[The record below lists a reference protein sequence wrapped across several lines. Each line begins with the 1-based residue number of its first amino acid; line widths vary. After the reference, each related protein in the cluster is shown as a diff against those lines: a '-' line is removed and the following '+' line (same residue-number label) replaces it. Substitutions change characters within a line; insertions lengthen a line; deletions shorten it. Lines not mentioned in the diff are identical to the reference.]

1 MFYDLSR
8 SKSYCKCKK
17 CGYEKA
23 EVDTSVV
30 LTSFPPQYSYKC
42 PECGE
47 FGYIFCDELTSV
59 GSMVVTPEIAL
70 YERVTA
76 LEKKVDSLLDDISRL
91 QDQLTN
97 HICDR

>member
-17 CGYEKA
+17 CGCEKA

-30 LTSFPPQYSYKC
+30 LTSYPTQYSYKC

-47 FGYIFCDELTSV
+47 FGYIFCSEVT
-59 GSMVVTPEIAL
+59 GGGWRAMTPEMVL
-70 YERVTA
+70 SERIDA
-76 LEKKVDSLLDDISRL
+76 LEKKVDALLDDISSLR
-91 QDQLTN
+91 DQLTN

>member
-1 MFYDLSR
+1 M
-8 SKSYCKCKK
+8 
-17 CGYEKA
+17 
-23 EVDTSVV
+23 V

-42 PECGE
+42 QECGE
-47 FGYIFCDELTSV
+47 FGYIFCDELISV
-59 GSMVVTPEIAL
+59 GSRVVTPEIAL

-76 LEKKVDSLLDDISRL
+76 LEKKVDALLDDIGRL

>member
-8 SKSYCKCKK
+8 SKSYCKCKR
-17 CGYEKA
+17 CGCEKA

-47 FGYIFCDELTSV
+47 FGYIFCDELISV

-76 LEKKVDSLLDDISRL
+76 LEKKVDALLDDISSLR
-91 QDQLTN
+91 DQLTN

>member
-17 CGYEKA
+17 CGCEKA

-30 LTSFPPQYSYKC
+30 LTSYPPQYSYKC

-47 FGYIFCDELTSV
+47 FGYIFCDEVT
-59 GSMVVTPEIAL
+59 GSGWRAKTPEMVL
-70 YERVTA
+70 SERIDA

>member
-17 CGYEKA
+17 CGFEKA
-23 EVDTSVV
+23 LVDTSVI
-30 LTSFPPQYSYKC
+30 LTTYPPQYSYKC

-47 FGYIFCDELTSV
+47 FGYVFCDEVSGGGWRV
-59 GSMVVTPEIAL
+59 HTPEMTL
-70 YERVTA
+70 YERVEA
-76 LEKKVDSLLDDISRL
+76 LEKKVDTLLEEINKL

-97 HICDR
+97 HVCDR